1 MERIIKVAAIQV
13 MACDKM
19 EDTLKRTTELLEI
32 ATSEGAKVVCLP
44 QLFNIPWFAH
54 TMDRENLELAEAED
68 GVTISTL
75 REVAASKDM
84 VIVAPIFEKAD
95 DRYFNTAFVIGTDG
109 NLIGRYRKVH
119 VPQIPLWEERF
130 YFAPGDRGFPVF
142 NTPFARI
149 GVQICWDAFF
159 PEGFRV
165 LALKGAEVVFV
176 PTASAFYHSRLKWE
190 RSLSAT
196 AHANGF
202 FVVRVN
208 RVGKEQ
214 KQDFYGRSFCVG
226 PDGEFLVKP
235 VGSSEGIVMATI
247 DLNLINTIRNEWV
260 FLRDR
265 RPEVYR
271 LIAGEDEE
279 ERA

>member
-1 MERIIKVAAIQV
+1 MDRTIKVSAIQV
-13 MACDKM
+13 MASESKK
-19 EDTLKRTTELLEI
+19 DTLKRTAELIGI
-32 ATSEGAKVVCLP
+32 AAGEGSKIVCLP
-44 QLFNIPWFAH
+44 QLFNLPWFAH
-54 TMDRENLELAEAED
+54 TMDRKNFRLAEDEN
-68 GVTISTL
+68 GITISTL
-75 REVAASKDM
+75 RELAVAEG
-84 VIVAPIFEKAD
+84 VVLIAPIFEKAR

-109 NLIGRYRKVH
+109 SIIGKYRKVH

-130 YFAPGDRGFPVF
+130 YFSPGDTGFPVF

-159 PEGFRV
+159 PEGFRI

-202 FVVRVN
+202 FVFRVN
-208 RVGKEQ
+208 RVGREE
-214 KQDFYGRSFCVG
+214 KQDFYGRSFCAR

-235 VGSSEGIVMATI
+235 VGSGEAVVVATV
-247 DLNLINTIRNEWV
+247 DLNLIETVRNEWV

-279 ERA
+279 KSA

>member
-1 MERIIKVAAIQV
+1 MERITKVAAIQV
-13 MACDKM
+13 VAQKDRA
-19 EDTLKRTTELLEI
+19 DTLKRTTELIDI
-32 ATSEGAKVVCLP
+32 ATKEGSKIVCLP
-44 QLFNIPWFAH
+44 QLFNLPWFAH
-54 TMDRENLELAEAED
+54 TMDRENFNLAEDEQ
-68 GVTISTL
+68 GTTLTSL
-75 REVAASKDM
+75 REIAASKG
-84 VIVAPIFEKAD
+84 IVLIAPLFEKAG

-109 NLIGRYRKVH
+109 SIIGRYRKVH

-130 YFAPGDRGFPVF
+130 YFSPGDTGFPVF
-142 NTPFARI
+142 HTPFARI

-176 PTASAFYHSRLKWE
+176 PTAAAFYHSRLKWE
-190 RSLSAT
+190 RSLSAS

-202 FVVRVN
+202 FVFRVN
-208 RVGKEQ
+208 RVGKEE

-235 VGSSEGIVMATI
+235 VGSSEGIVVATL

-271 LIAGEDEE
+271 LIAGDDEE
-279 ERA
+279 ERT

>member
-1 MERIIKVAAIQV
+1 MERITKVAAIQV
-13 MACDKM
+13 VAQKDRA
-19 EDTLKRTTELLEI
+19 DTLKRTTELIDI
-32 ATSEGAKVVCLP
+32 ATKEGSKIVCLP
-44 QLFNIPWFAH
+44 QLFNLPWFAH
-54 TMDRENLELAEAED
+54 TMDRENFNLAEDEQ
-68 GVTISTL
+68 GTTLTSL
-75 REVAASKDM
+75 REIAASKG
-84 VIVAPIFEKAD
+84 IVLIAPLFEKAG

-109 NLIGRYRKVH
+109 SIIGRYRKVH

-130 YFAPGDRGFPVF
+130 YFSPGDTGFPVF
-142 NTPFARI
+142 QTPFARI

-176 PTASAFYHSRLKWE
+176 PTAAAFYHSRLKWE
-190 RSLSAT
+190 RSLSAS

-202 FVVRVN
+202 FVFRVN
-208 RVGKEQ
+208 RVGKEE

-235 VGSSEGIVMATI
+235 VGSSEGIVVATL

-271 LIAGEDEE
+271 LIAGDDEE
-279 ERA
+279 ERT